1 MSMDLEDRKK
11 RQTLKVL
18 LIEAIMSVA
27 VVITVVILVLVVS
40 GYSIGDGYKLE
51 QGGLLR
57 VDSEPTGASVL
68 LDGEKLGDTNF
79 SRVVSSTEHEVVLE
93 KEGYDSWK
101 KNVTVSKGLL
111 YHLRYPRLF
120 LKDRAREHVLDFNG
134 IEFASVSPDH
144 NGMFLI
150 ENDFEWSYLELRNE
164 KLTKKQVKMP
174 FVFADGTFEVK
185 QAFWSRNGR
194 RIVLDSLIN
203 EKRAWL
209 YVDLDNEK
217 NCFDLSQEFGVD
229 FEKITILDGSA
240 NELLVYNGKKLQK
253 IDVSK
258 RLLSA
263 DLADNVEDYYTFV
276 NNIVFIS
283 NNEIKMLRGADTVLL
298 MPLTTQARIAAVN
311 FYDNKY
317 LIVYTNNSLT
327 VYEGDEL
334 KKVLER
340 DATINLS
347 NLKIMD
353 GEGYVVARDGNTINA
368 LDMEAMELSTWS
380 AEADD
385 LGWLD
390 RYLIY
395 SITNS
400 KLTAFDF
407 DGQNGRQLSEN
418 VSAGYPVTITDNK
431 WLYYFS
437 DGALMRELIK
447 K

>member
-1 MSMDLEDRKK
+1 
-11 RQTLKVL
+11 
-18 LIEAIMSVA
+18 
-27 VVITVVILVLVVS
+27 
-40 GYSIGDGYKLE
+40 
-51 QGGLLR
+51 
-57 VDSEPTGASVL
+57 
-68 LDGEKLGDTNF
+68 
-79 SRVVSSTEHEVVLE
+79 
-93 KEGYDSWK
+93 
-101 KNVTVSKGLL
+101 
-111 YHLRYPRLF
+111 
-120 LKDRAREHVLDFNG
+120 
-134 IEFASVSPDH
+134 
-144 NGMFLI
+144 
-150 ENDFEWSYLELRNE
+150 
-164 KLTKKQVKMP
+164 
-174 FVFADGTFEVK
+174 
-185 QAFWSRNGR
+185 
-194 RIVLDSLIN
+194 
-203 EKRAWL
+203 
-209 YVDLDNEK
+209 
-217 NCFDLSQEFGVD
+217 
-229 FEKITILDGSA
+229 
-240 NELLVYNGKKLQK
+240 
-253 IDVSK
+253 
-258 RLLSA
+258 
-263 DLADNVEDYYTFV
+263 
-276 NNIVFIS
+276 
-283 NNEIKMLRGADTVLL
+283 MLRGTDTVLL

-340 DATINLS
+340 DAMINLS

-353 GEGYVVARDGNTINA
+353 GEGYVVARDGNTINT
-368 LDMEAMELSTWS
+368 LDMEAMELNTWS

-437 DGALMRELIK
+437 DGALVRELIK